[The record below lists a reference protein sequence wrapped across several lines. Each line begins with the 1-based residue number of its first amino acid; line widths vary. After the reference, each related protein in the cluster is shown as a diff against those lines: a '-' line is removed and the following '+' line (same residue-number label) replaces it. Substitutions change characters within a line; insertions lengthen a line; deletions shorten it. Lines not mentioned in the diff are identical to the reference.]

1 MARKTQTTSAPRA
14 EEEDDDDDGRG
25 RGRRGGR
32 GGDASAKAGG
42 GGDDASAAEDEALAR
57 FRTPSDMT
65 PRVVE
70 VPRRGVVRG
79 RRRDAARRRYQSAL
93 HWRNF

>member
-1 MARKTQTTSAPRA
+1 
-14 EEEDDDDDGRG
+14 
-25 RGRRGGR
+25 
-32 GGDASAKAGG
+32 
-42 GGDDASAAEDEALAR
+42 
-57 FRTPSDMT
+57 MT